1 MVDIT
6 DWHVIGES
14 MRKVST
20 SCGPF
25 KSTTTFC
32 SEGMQRL
39 SWCRRWGCHSW
50 LQSMSAANECVF
62 GGWIPTQ
69 NRPTHLVHGQPGAWG
84 TTIGSVVNN
93 FWGYQC
99 HVPPTLLWMM
109 CVSHGCHHCV
119 WINIWCLCRN
129 SCSGPRRPWGGNNM
143 NGYLLPD
150 LKNVNQ
156 HPQINFF
163 YSFI

>member
-32 SEGMQRL
+32 SEGMQCL

-50 LQSMSAANECVF
+50 LQSMSAPNECVF
-62 GGWIPTQ
+62 EGWIPTQ

-93 FWGYQC
+93 FWGYLC

-109 CVSHGCHHCV
+109 CVPMVVIIVCGSTFGGCVETAVVGLVGLEVATTWMVFCF
-119 WINIWCLCRN
+119 
-129 SCSGPRRPWGGNNM
+129 PT
-143 NGYLLPD
+143 
-150 LKNVNQ
+150 
-156 HPQINFF
+156 
-163 YSFI
+163 